1 MADSILRQ
9 WKILQTIPRA
19 PRSIKIPQ
27 IIAQLEKDQVDLPTY
42 RTIQRDL
49 DALASVFPLLLSE
62 KRDGACHWY
71 MDAEK
76 TVMEIP
82 SMESSTAL
90 AFYLAEQRLQSQLP
104 PSALQHLKAHFNT
117 AAHLLDKHDTPY
129 AHWQEKVRVLPQTQ
143 LLIPP
148 DVDVQVLNTVYTALL
163 ENRRFEGK
171 YFGRRDDQYKDFLV
185 NPLALIFRG
194 TVTYLICTLRDYTD
208 VRFLSLHRFVETEL
222 TDQARWVPPGFDLD
236 TYIEEGHIDF
246 LIGDSIKLELLIDEE
261 VAIHLRESKLT
272 EDQQLKMLDS
282 GQSLFTATVRDT
294 GQLRWWLL
302 GFADQIEVLKPESLR
317 QEFGQKTARMAAK
330 YQNDNGTLSLQ

>member
-1 MADSILRQ
+1 M
-9 WKILQTIPRA
+9 
-19 PRSIKIPQ
+19 
-27 IIAQLEKDQVDLPTY
+27 EEDQVELPTY

-49 DALASVFPLLLSE
+49 DALASVFPSLTSE
-62 KRDGACHWY
+62 KRDGACYWY
-71 MDAEK
+71 IDTNES
-76 TVMEIP
+76 VMEIP

-117 AAHLLDKHDTPY
+117 AAHLLDRHDTPY
-129 AHWQEKVRVLPQTQ
+129 AHWREKVRVLPQTQ

-148 DVDVQVLNTVYTALL
+148 DVDAQVLNTVYTALL

-208 VRFLSLHRFVETEL
+208 VRFLSLHRFVEAEL
-222 TDQARWVPPGFDLD
+222 TDHPRWVPPGFDLD
-236 TYIEEGHIDF
+236 AYINEGHIDF
-246 LIGDSIKLELLIDEE
+246 LLGDSIKLELLIDEE

-302 GFADQIEVLKPESLR
+302 GFADQIEILKPESLR
-317 QEFGQKTARMAAK
+317 QEFGQKTARMAEK
-330 YQNDNGTLSLQ
+330 YRCEIGNP